1 VEEEYELGEMMTDD
15 ERPGP
20 EERRVRDVSTS
31 QTASANIQAS
41 LPPYIPPPQPAVV
54 TGGSIPQ
61 PLSRYSHRPSN
72 SGGQSHPQHN

>member
-1 VEEEYELGEMMTDD
+1 MEEEYELAEMMTDH

-31 QTASANIQAS
+31 QTASANNQSS

-61 PLSRYSHRPSN
+61 TISLYSQRISN
-72 SGGQSHPQHN
+72 SGGESHAQHN